1 MPRSL
6 TSLCASVCSLILIAC
21 SSGNIDTAKSSEESD
36 NPVEVETTT
45 EDSSVRSSES
55 AEKDEGDIDTP
66 TKNDNDLANAS
77 ENIEIN
83 GVEND
88 TSSSFGNCSE
98 DDWECS
104 LEAELRTDNV
114 NLLIESLPML
124 DSQTFS
130 ECFIDTF
137 ASETGLGGS
146 AIYSLVDFAI
156 SNGVSNSNLAPE
168 DFQAFGAALAACNEF
183 LSQGDVQLVTEM
195 LILESTE
202 SEVQPD
208 ACGKAQELKSTAELI
223 TEGEE
228 EYSSVLV
235 GDEEAGIY
243 YFTEESVWESDDPYF
258 ETVGEGPSKVLMSD
272 IFCYATT
279 ETHGHRVRDTFLTFA
294 LNDNFTLF
302 SFGGDSG
309 DSFEL
314 IHTDETIII
323 SASTHSGMNPLEI
336 TSDDFTEVENLK
348 ATNALYLSSL
358 ENVGIE
364 GDPESGVYPYPHA
377 SNAYVIE
384 SDPDAIRQTIFIAW
398 YYDYSESWGRES
410 SVDTRIGGVDL
421 HGGFVERNLE
431 HVIFVQIPIGSAP
444 PTTSH
449 ATPIAAAW
457 AADVLARNPNASAE
471 ELKQLLLA
479 ETLSVDITI
488 EDYYYDEAVGDITDE
503 SSSISYSE
511 IMTANI
517 LPAR

>member
-1 MPRSL
+1 
-6 TSLCASVCSLILIAC
+6 VLILIAC
-21 SSGNIDTAKSSEESD
+21 SSGNIDTAEPSEESD
-36 NPVEVETTT
+36 IPVEIETSTQ
-45 EDSSVRSSES
+45 DSSVRASES
-55 AEKDEGDIDTP
+55 AENDAGDIDP
-66 TKNDNDLANAS
+66 STKSDNELANAS
-77 ENIEIN
+77 ESIEIN
-83 GVEND
+83 GGEKD
-88 TSSSFGNCSE
+88 TSSSKCSE

-104 LEAELRTDNV
+104 LEAEQRTDNI
-114 NLLIESLPML
+114 NLLIESLPIV

-137 ASETGLGGS
+137 ATETGLGGFS
-146 AIYSLVDFAI
+146 IASLVSFAI
-156 SNGVSNSNLAPE
+156 DNGVSKTKIAPE
-168 DFQAFGAALAACNEF
+168 DFLAFEAALATCKGF
-183 LSQGDVQLVTEM
+183 LSLDDAQFVTEM

-202 SEVQPD
+202 PPD
-208 ACGKAQELKSTAELI
+208 ACGNLIFLKSTAERI
-223 TEGEE
+223 AESEE
-228 EYSSVLV
+228 EYLPVLV

-243 YFTEESVWESDDPYF
+243 FYTEESVWESDDPYF

-272 IFCYATT
+272 IFCNETT

-314 IHTDETIII
+314 VHTDETIII

-377 SNAYVIE
+377 GNAYVIE
-384 SDPDAIRQTIFIAW
+384 NDPDAIRQTIFIAW

-503 SSSISYSE
+503 SSSIPYSE
-511 IMTANI
+511 VMTVNI